1 MTTPI
6 LSSRGR
12 KANKPSKPRKDFPL
26 FAHGSGQWA
35 KKVLGKLCYLG
46 TWDVRKPPKRS
57 GTTSHIHP
65 PLVRLDVSNQ
75 SRFQGRP

>member
-6 LSSRGR
+6 LTKRGR

-35 KKVLGKLCYLG
+35 KKVRASFSIWHVG
-46 TWDVRKPPKRS
+46 RS
-57 GTTSHIHP
+57 H
-65 PLVRLDVSNQ
+65 RC
-75 SRFQGRP
+75 